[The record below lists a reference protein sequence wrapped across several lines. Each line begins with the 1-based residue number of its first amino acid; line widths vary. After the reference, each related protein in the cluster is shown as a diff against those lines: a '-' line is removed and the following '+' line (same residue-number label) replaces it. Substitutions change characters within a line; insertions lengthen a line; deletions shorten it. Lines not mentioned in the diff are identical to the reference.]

1 MLRGPMGRLAALK
14 RPRAT
19 SAPRSSLLVD
29 VERVAEL
36 AARGVI
42 SAEEHVW
49 LRALIAPAASEETVT

>member
-1 MLRGPMGRLAALK
+1 MGRLAEFT

-19 SAPRSSLLVD
+19 SAQRSSLLVD

-42 SAEEHVW
+42 SEEEHVW
-49 LRALIAPAASEETVT
+49 LRALIAPAASEEPVT